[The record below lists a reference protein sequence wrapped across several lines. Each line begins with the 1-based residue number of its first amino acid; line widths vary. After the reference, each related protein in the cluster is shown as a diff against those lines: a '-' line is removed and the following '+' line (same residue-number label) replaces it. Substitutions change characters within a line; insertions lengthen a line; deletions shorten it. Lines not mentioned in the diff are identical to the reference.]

1 MPAGVP
7 HPPNHRRHA
16 GAVVTVGP
24 ALSNGAPVHRFR
36 PAAPY
41 TPRAR
46 DPECWC
52 CHCATHRYVEVGRGK
67 ALVWKPEC
75 AVCADGVD
83 WRAR

>member
-24 ALSNGAPVHRFR
+24 ALSNGAPVNRYR
-36 PAAPY
+36 PACAP
-41 TPRAR
+41 R
-46 DPECWC
+46 DPDPRCHC
-52 CHCATHRYVEVGRGK
+52 CGCATHRYVEVGRGK
-67 ALVWKPEC
+67 AMIWKPEC
-75 AVCADGVD
+75 AICADEVD